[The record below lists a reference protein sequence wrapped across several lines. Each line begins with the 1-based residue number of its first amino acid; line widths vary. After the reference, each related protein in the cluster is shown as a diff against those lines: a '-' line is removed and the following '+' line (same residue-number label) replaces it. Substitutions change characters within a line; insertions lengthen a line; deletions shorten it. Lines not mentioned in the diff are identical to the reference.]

1 MGFFGNSSNFIIE
14 GDNLN
19 KPPPNIPELMEG
31 VANLVHR
38 VTNDLPPGSKLIC
51 SIQKH
56 FFNYESLGHFR
67 GTLQPMDGNM
77 SSYLK
82 AELSHKDALLQ
93 AMNERKARKAEA
105 ARIGGMQYTGV
116 GFREDYRARDGGATE
131 PSRAPQ
137 IPFGSHPGFGTQQ
150 GMNPI
155 MLPGPLPVDVSL
167 QGVPDVPQGM
177 NVQTREFPSYHPVWE
192 ENGYPMNASYF
203 HGFHSVQGIPGT
215 YIPPAHPPPDVHY
228 PAPPHP
234 KPAVESDELEEE
246 AEAGE
251 QSNSFRKRESRPA

>member
-14 GDNLN
+14 GDNVN

-38 VTNDLPPGSKLIC
+38 VTNDLPPGS
-51 SIQKH
+51 
-56 FFNYESLGHFR
+56 HFR

-105 ARIGGMQYTGV
+105 ARIGGIQYPGV
-116 GFREDYRARDGGATE
+116 GFREDYRALDGGAAE

-150 GMNPI
+150 GMNSV

-192 ENGYPMNASYF
+192 ENSYPMNASYF
-203 HGFHSVQGIPGT
+203 HGFHSVQGIPGS
-215 YIPPAHPPPDVHY
+215 YIPSAHPPSGFHY
-228 PAPPHP
+228 LAPPHP
-234 KPAVESDELEEE
+234 KIAESDELEEE
-246 AEAGE
+246 EAEADE
-251 QSNSFRKRESRPA
+251 HEHAPSPENTTIRRSNLPNAL